1 MIMKD
6 TSSNKQPRIILRAT
20 IHRKLHSKSDHFDL
34 QAIEKHMPRGLSSL
48 VTETPRNHVK
58 ILEYKALSVTKK
70 TM

>member
-1 MIMKD
+1 MEIE
-6 TSSNKQPRIILRAT
+6 
-20 IHRKLHSKSDHFDL
+20 SDHFDL
-34 QAIEKHMPRGLSSL
+34 QAIKKHMPRGLNSL